1 MRLLTFHT
9 VGAACALLL
18 ATPVVAQQ
26 YTGTYTL
33 SNPQGGSV
41 TLVLQHG
48 ADGQLT
54 GSMTGNGAQFQV
66 EGVVEEG
73 TAMGA
78 ITSADGGVF
87 FEATLEGEQLTL
99 VLIEVG
105 AGNMPDYSKARTLVL
120 RRGSG
125 GGAAPA
131 PVPVPGANPL
141 AGGGGGDPVVGSFS
155 GDGIALTLSGAAG
168 SYQGALVFQGT
179 SYPAEAR
186 GQGGRLEGT
195 FTAGGE
201 RYPFTAVVQGQIMR
215 LESAGTSYSLTRQ
228 GAAAPANPLA
238 GGAVG
243 AVQSGGSGTLMGQW
257 RCQTPQG
264 MAQLSFVSDRELIY
278 NGERSE
284 YQLAPGKIRV
294 PGDWGPQ
301 EYGYA
306 VNGDQLTVTN
316 PDGSVTQ
323 CQRQQG
329 GAVAAGGAA
338 GGGMEALLQGPRCA
352 YSSSPDG
359 GYSTLYK
366 LFFDGQGR
374 FVSGSESSYS
384 GDPGSA
390 YGLHN
395 DPNAGTYQVTGNS
408 KGSAIHLTF
417 PDGSTGVAYVYFIDD
432 DNGRILELR
441 LNGRHY
447 APALCQ

>member
-1 MRLLTFHT
+1 MRLPTIGA
-9 VGAACALLL
+9 VNAACALLL
-18 ATPVVAQQ
+18 ATPTVAQQ
-26 YTGTYTL
+26 YSGTYAV
-33 SNPQGGSV
+33 SNPQGGAV
-41 TLVLQHG
+41 TLILQHA

-54 GSMTGNGAQFQV
+54 GSMSGNGTQFQV
-66 EGVVEEG
+66 EGMVDEG

-87 FEATLEGEQLTL
+87 FEATLDGDQLTL
-99 VLIEVG
+99 MLIEVG
-105 AGNMPDYSKARTLVL
+105 ADNMPDYSKARTLVL
-120 RRGSG
+120 QRAAA
-125 GGAAPA
+125 GGALPA
-131 PVPVPGANPL
+131 PGANPL
-141 AGGGGGDPVVGSFS
+141 AGGGGADPVAGSFS
-155 GDGIALTLSGAAG
+155 GDGITLTLSGATG
-168 SYQGALVFQGT
+168 TYQGTLIFQGT
-179 SYPAEAR
+179 SYPATAR
-186 GQGGRLEGT
+186 GQGGRVDGS
-195 FTAGGE
+195 FTVDGQP
-201 RYPFTAVVQGQIMR
+201 YPFTAVVQGQTMR
-215 LESAGTSYSLTRQ
+215 LESAGASYSLTRQ
-228 GAAAPANPLA
+228 GPAAPANPLA
-238 GGAVG
+238 GGAAG
-243 AVQSGGSGTLMGQW
+243 AVQPAGGSGTLMGQW

-264 MAQLSFVSDRELIY
+264 AAQLSFLSDRELSY
-278 NGERSE
+278 NGERSP
-284 YQLAPGKIRV
+284 YQLGKGVIRV

-316 PDGSVTQ
+316 PDGSITQ

-329 GAVAAGGAA
+329 GVAGAGGAA

-359 GYSTLYK
+359 GFSTLYK

-408 KGSAIHLTF
+408 KGSAVHLTF